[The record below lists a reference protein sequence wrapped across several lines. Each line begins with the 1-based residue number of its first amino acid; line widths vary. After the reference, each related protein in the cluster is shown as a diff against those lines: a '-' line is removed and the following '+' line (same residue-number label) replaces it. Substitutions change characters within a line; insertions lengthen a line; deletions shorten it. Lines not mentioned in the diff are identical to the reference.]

1 MRKNVQKKKK
11 SLQPLCFPIE
21 IERNVEFFLHLTAK
35 NKEATIVVRVGNNR
49 PDLGVNPIC
58 NRFTGVIEEGRP
70 LFLPCNPPMP
80 GAFVSIHFEGKKK
93 KCEKQCCQCTNPL
106 KIHTPLSKSLLMLLL
121 FSNSSSPFL
130 YE

>member
-1 MRKNVQKKKK
+1 M
-11 SLQPLCFPIE
+11 L
-21 IERNVEFFLHLTAK
+21 EFFLHLTAK

-80 GAFVSIHFEGKKK
+80 GAFVSIHFEGKKQ
-93 KCEKQCCQCTNPL
+93 KCEKQC
-106 KIHTPLSKSLLMLLL
+106 
-121 FSNSSSPFL
+121 
-130 YE
+130 Y

>member
-1 MRKNVQKKKK
+1 MYRKR
-11 SLQPLCFPIE
+11 
-21 IERNVEFFLHLTAK
+21 RNLYNHYVFQLKLREMLNFFLHFTAK

-93 KCEKQCCQCTNPL
+93 KCE
-106 KIHTPLSKSLLMLLL
+106 
-121 FSNSSSPFL
+121 
-130 YE
+130 

>member
-1 MRKNVQKKKK
+1 M
-11 SLQPLCFPIE
+11 
-21 IERNVEFFLHLTAK
+21 
-35 NKEATIVVRVGNNR
+35 VRVGNNR

-93 KCEKQCCQCTNPL
+93 K
-106 KIHTPLSKSLLMLLL
+106 I
-121 FSNSSSPFL
+121 
-130 YE
+130 

>member
-1 MRKNVQKKKK
+1 MYIKR
-11 SLQPLCFPIE
+11 
-21 IERNVEFFLHLTAK
+21 RNLYNHYVFHLKLREMLDFLFHLSAK

-80 GAFVSIHFEGKKK
+80 GAFVSIHFEGKFGN
-93 KCEKQCCQCTNPL
+93 TNVQTL
-106 KIHTPLSKSLLMLLL
+106 
-121 FSNSSSPFL
+121 
-130 YE
+130 